1 MMKLV
6 KKIVVSTIV
15 MAVCFLFVNCA
26 ASPEARNRVVFPITS
41 NNFKII
47 NSEGQIMQV
56 NIAPIK
62 DFNTLGL
69 IFVESSATF
78 DSDNNIIEGS
88 KITFD
93 MLMKEA
99 YKLGADDIINLKI
112 DEIQNISITEER
124 RVVPVRVRRG
134 EEWVTVERETTVQII
149 NKTVHYKANAIA
161 IKYTTNVVPPTTSNS
176 QDTLN
181 TGLNVRN
188 IIRN

>member
-112 DEIQNISITEER
+112 DEIQNITITEEMR
-124 RVVPVRVRRG
+124 IVPTRVPTADGRTSMV
-134 EEWVTVERETTVQII
+134 VERETLVQIVT
-149 NKTVHYKANAIA
+149 KTVDYRASAIA
-161 IKYTTNVVPPTTSNS
+161 IKYTNAIVAPH
-176 QDTLN
+176 
-181 TGLNVRN
+181 
-188 IIRN
+188 